1 MLIVNSGDPDQMPH
15 SGLGVH
21 CFPTTVFGS
30 PQIKIKEEYLGL
42 FPGFF
47 FLFLHKNICCGYS
60 LEATRQGTSNKYPQ
74 HNVFTEN

>member
-21 CFPTTVFGS
+21 CFPTAVLAVPRLKLRRSIWGYFRD
-30 PQIKIKEEYLGL
+30 
-42 FPGFF
+42 F

-60 LEATRQGTSNKYPQ
+60 LEATRQGASNKYPQ